1 MLPFYYVSVTT
12 NLVMGL
18 ILVFSAKNKE
28 EFKIKYPFLQDP
40 TFLLVLIIFSGI
52 AAVFKLLSPVAG
64 NYPIIG
70 DIIPALAGLLGC
82 IVFFNQ
88 WSTETENQIALP
100 AFLTAITEFER
111 PIGFFCVAAGVIHL
125 LFSQVIFL

>member
-1 MLPFYYVSVTT
+1 
-12 NLVMGL
+12 MGL

-52 AAVFKLLSPVAG
+52 AAVFKLLSPVKLLSPAAG

-100 AFLTAITEFER
+100 AFLTTITEFER

-125 LFSQVIFL
+125 LFSEVIFL